1 MPFFSG
7 GGGARSGALLPTTS
21 KPKAHHHLRSKS
33 SLSAP
38 ASSRRRGG
46 PHSASSSPY
55 SRRALCLAAA
65 VFAALFVLAFLRLGF
80 PSARRAAPSHPAR
93 PRSRLTRRPAFRL
106 RDSAAAEA
114 AAAAVAAR
122 IGREAPVDITT
133 RDLYDRIQFLDVD
146 GGAWKQG
153 WEVKY
158 RGDEWDGEKLKVFV
172 APHSHNDPGWIRTV
186 EEYYDRQSRHILD
199 TIVESLSKDSR
210 RKFIWEEMSYLE
222 RWWRDAP
229 RKKQEAF
236 AKLVRDGQLEIV
248 SGGWV
253 MNDEANSHYFAIIEQ
268 MMEGNM
274 WLNDTIG
281 VVPKNSW
288 SIDPFGYSSTMAYL
302 LRRMGF
308 HNMLIQRTHY
318 ELKKELAMKKN
329 LEYLWR
335 QNWDIEETTDIF
347 VHMMPFY
354 SYDIPHTCG
363 PEPAI
368 CCQFD
373 FARMR
378 GFSYESCPWRFDP
391 VETDS
396 NNVQE
401 RATKLL
407 DQYRKKSTLYR
418 TNTLL
423 IPLGDD
429 FRYVSVE
436 EAEVQFRNYE
446 KLFDYIN
453 SNPHL
458 NAEVKFGTL
467 EDYFSTLRDEAEK
480 INYSRPGELGSAELQ
495 GFPTL
500 SGDFFTYADRNQ
512 DYWSGYYVSRPF
524 FKAVDRVL
532 EQTLR
537 ASEILGSFVLGY
549 CQKFQCAKLPISF
562 SHKLTAARRNLALFQ
577 HHDGVTG
584 TAKDHVVVDY
594 GTRMHTSLQDLQLFM
609 SRAVEVLL
617 GDFHDRSDP
626 TLLSH
631 FEPVQE
637 RSKYDVQPVHRV
649 LDPHEGN
656 AQSVVFFNPLEQTRD
671 EIVMVVVSTPEVSV
685 LNSNGSCLQSQV
697 SPEWQFVS
705 DEKIST
711 GRHRLYWRASVPAL
725 GLETYYVVTG
735 QDCEKAVPAVVK
747 AFTAS
752 ERFPCPEPYVCSKL
766 EGKTVEMKNSY
777 YTLSFDVS
785 HGLLQ
790 TVTHHKD
797 GEQTVIGEE
806 IGMYRSHGS
815 GAYLFKPIGEAR
827 SIVEEGGHFILTDG
841 PLVQEAHS
849 LPKTEWHKSP
859 LSHSTRIYDCGDSIQ
874 DLLIEKEYH
883 VELVGHV
890 FNDKEL
896 IVRYKTDIDN
906 QRIFYSDLN
915 GFQMTRRQTY
925 DKIPLQGNYYPM
937 PSLAFLQDSRGNR
950 FSVHSKQ
957 SLGAASLKNGWLEIM
972 LDRRLVQDDGRGL
985 GQGVMDNRPMNVIFH
1000 LLRESNVSALPKTHS
1015 LLTLQPSLLSHR
1027 VGAHLNYPMHAFKSK
1042 KSHEKSFKLP
1052 QQSFTPLTTSLPC
1065 DVHIVN
1071 LKVPQPLRF
1080 PHAEATD
1087 PRFAILLQR
1096 RGWDASYCKRGGLQ
1110 CTTVGE
1116 EPVNLFYMFKDLSA
1130 VNVKATSLNLLHD
1143 DPEMLGYLEQIGDVA
1158 QEGNVLISPM
1168 EIQAYKLDLQPPSLQ
1183 EE

>member
-1 MPFFSG
+1 MHFFSG
-7 GGGARSGALLPTTS
+7 SGGARSGALLPTTS

-38 ASSRRRGG
+38 ASSRRRGSL
-46 PHSASSSPY
+46 HSASTPY
-55 SRRALCLAAA
+55 SRRALCLATTAFA
-65 VFAALFVLAFLRLGF
+65 VLFILAFLRLGF
-80 PSARRAAPSHPAR
+80 PSSRSAALSAPV
-93 PRSRLTRRPAFRL
+93 RSRARLSRRPAFRL

-114 AAAAVAAR
+114 AAAAVANR

-133 RDLYDRIQFLDVD
+133 RDLYDRIEFSDVD

-158 RGDEWDGEKLKVFV
+158 RGDEWDTEKLKVFV

-186 EEYYDRQSRHILD
+186 EEYYQRQSRHILD

-229 RKKQEAF
+229 PKKQEAL
-236 AKLVRDGQLEIV
+236 AKLVRDRQLEIV

-253 MNDEANSHYFAIIEQ
+253 MNDE

-281 VVPKNSW
+281 VIPKNSW

-308 HNMLIQRTHY
+308 RNMLIQRTHY
-318 ELKKELAMKKN
+318 EVKKELAMKKN

-378 GFSYESCPWRFDP
+378 GFSYESCPWRVDP
-391 VETDS
+391 VETNPD
-396 NNVQE
+396 NMKE

-429 FRYVSVE
+429 FRYVSMD

-480 INYSRPGELGSAELQ
+480 INYSRSGQLGSAELQ

-609 SRAVEVLL
+609 SRAIEVLL

-637 RSKYDVQPVHRV
+637 RSKYDVQPVHKV
-649 LDPHEGN
+649 LLPHEGK

-671 EIVMVVVSTPEVSV
+671 EIVMVVVSSPDVSV
-685 LNSNGSCLQSQV
+685 INSNGSCLPSQL

-711 GRHRLYWRASVPAL
+711 GRHRLYWRASVPPL

-735 QDCEKAVPAVVK
+735 QDCEKAIPAVVK
-747 AFTAS
+747 TYTAAQ
-752 ERFPCPEPYVCSKL
+752 EFPCPEPYECSKL
-766 EGKTVEMKNSY
+766 EGKTVEMKNSN
-777 YTLSFDVS
+777 YTLSFDTC

-790 TVTHHKD
+790 TVTRHKY
-797 GEQTVIGEE
+797 GEQTVVGEE

-815 GAYLFKPIGEAR
+815 GAYLFKPLGEAR
-827 SIVEEGGHFILTDG
+827 SIVEEGGYFILTEG

-849 LPKTEWHKSP
+849 LPKTEWPKSP
-859 LSHSTRIYDCGDSIQ
+859 LSHSTRMYNCGDSIQ
-874 DLLIEKEYH
+874 DMLIEKEYH
-883 VELVGHV
+883 VDLVGHA
-890 FNDKEL
+890 FNDREL

-915 GFQMTRRQTY
+915 GFQTSRRQTY

-937 PSLAFLQDSRGNR
+937 PSLAFLQDSHGNR

-985 GQGVMDNRPMNVIFH
+985 GQGVMDNKPMNVIFH
-1000 LLRESNVSALPKTHS
+1000 LLMESNVSALPQTHS

-1027 VGAHLNYPMHAFKSK
+1027 VGAHLNYPMHAFMSK
-1042 KSHEKSFKLP
+1042 KPHEKSFKLV
-1052 QQSFTPLTTSLPC
+1052 QQSFAPLTASLPC

-1080 PHAEATD
+1080 SHTEAAE
-1087 PRFAILLQR
+1087 PRFAVLLHR
-1096 RGWDASYCKRGGLQ
+1096 RGWDASYCKRGGLE

-1130 VNVKATSLNLLHD
+1130 VNVKATSLNLLYD
-1143 DPEMLGYLEQIGDVA
+1143 DPEMLGYLQQIGDVG

-1168 EIQAYKLDLQPPSLQ
+1168 EIQAYKLDLQPPSSQ

>member
-1 MPFFSG
+1 MHFFSG
-7 GGGARSGALLPTTS
+7 SGGGRSGALLPTTS

-46 PHSASSSPY
+46 GLHSASSPY
-55 SRRALCLAAA
+55 SRRALCLAVTA
-65 VFAALFVLAFLRLGF
+65 FAALFILAFLRLGF
-80 PSARRAAPSHPAR
+80 PSSRSAALSSPTR
-93 PRSRLTRRPAFRL
+93 PRVTRRPAFRL
-106 RDSAAAEA
+106 RDSA

-133 RDLYDRIQFLDVD
+133 RDLYDRIEFSDED

-158 RGDEWDGEKLKVFV
+158 RGDEWDAEKLKVFV

-186 EEYYDRQSRHILD
+186 EEYYERQSRHILD

-229 RKKQEAF
+229 PKKQEAF

-281 VVPKNSW
+281 VIPKNSW

-318 ELKKELAMKKN
+318 EVKKELAMKKN

-391 VETDS
+391 VETNPD
-396 NNVQE
+396 NVQE

-429 FRYVSVE
+429 FRYVSME

-480 INYSRPGELGSAELQ
+480 INYTRPGELGSAELQ

-649 LDPHEGN
+649 LHPLEGK

-671 EIVMVVVSTPEVSV
+671 EVVMVVVSTPDVSV
-685 LNSNGSCLQSQV
+685 LNSNGSCLPSQV

-711 GRHRLYWRASVPAL
+711 GRHRLYWRASVPPL

-735 QDCEKAVPAVVK
+735 QDCEKAIPAVVK
-747 AFTAS
+747 TYQ
-752 ERFPCPEPYVCSKL
+752 EFPCPEPYHCSKL
-766 EGKTVEMKNSY
+766 EGKSVEMKNSN
-777 YTLSFDVS
+777 YTLSFDTS

-790 TVTHHKD
+790 TATRHKD

-827 SIVEEGGHFILTDG
+827 SIVEEGGHFILTEG

-859 LSHSTRIYDCGDSIQ
+859 LSHSTRMYNCGDSIQ
-874 DLLIEKEYH
+874 DMLIEKEYH

-915 GFQMTRRQTY
+915 GFQMSRRQTY

-937 PSLAFLQDSRGNR
+937 PSLAFLQDSHGNR

-1000 LLRESNVSALPKTHS
+1000 LLREFNVSALPKTHS

-1027 VGAHLNYPMHAFKSK
+1027 VGAHLNYPMHAFMSK
-1042 KSHEKSFKLP
+1042 KTHEKSFKLA
-1052 QQSFTPLTTSLPC
+1052 QQSFAPLTASLPC

-1080 PHAEATD
+1080 PHTEAAE
-1087 PRFAILLQR
+1087 PRFAVLLQR

-1110 CTTVGE
+1110 CSTVGE

-1130 VNVKATSLNLLHD
+1130 MNVKATSLNLLHD

-1158 QEGNVLISPM
+1158 LEGNVLISPM
-1168 EIQAYKLDLQPPSLQ
+1168 EIQAYKLDLQPPSSQ